1 MPLLVEDKIAIQ
13 ELMARYIRAVDV
25 DCTEEQFFDLFTVD
39 AVMSSPVTG
48 DNVGREG
55 LRSFRNAFLER
66 RGKLQLRHMITNQII
81 EGEGDLARLEAYFLI
96 VQTRVDVPVDERKTE
111 IRFCGTY
118 ECELRRQAG
127 VWKIHR
133 RHVEIDSRS

>member
-1 MPLLVEDKIAIQ
+1 MPFPVEDKIAIQ
-13 ELMARYIRAVDV
+13 ELMALYIRAVDV
-25 DCTEEQFFDLFTVD
+25 DCTEQQFFDLFTAD

-66 RGKLQLRHMITNQII
+66 RGKLQLRHLITNQII
-81 EGEGDLARLEAYFLI
+81 EGEGDVARMEAYFLI
-96 VQTRVDVPVDERKTE
+96 VQTRVDIPPDERKTE
-111 IRFCGTY
+111 IRFSGTY
-118 ECELRRQAG
+118 ECEFRRQLG

-133 RHVEIDSRS
+133 RDVKIDSRT

>member
-1 MPLLVEDKIAIQ
+1 MPISVEDKIAIQ

-25 DCTEEQFFDLFTVD
+25 DCSEEEFLGLFTND

-48 DNVGREG
+48 DSVGTEG
-55 LRSFRNAFLER
+55 LGSFRNGFMER
-66 RGKLQLRHMITNQII
+66 RGKLQLRHLITNHII
-81 EGEGDLARLEAYFLI
+81 EGDGDAARLQAYFLI
-96 VQTRVDVPVDERKTE
+96 VQTRIDVPAEERKTE

-118 ECELRRQAG
+118 DCELRKRSG
-127 VWKIHR
+127 EWKIHR